1 LAERLLPLRSRLIDA
16 FGRVQARALLSR
28 RIRCHGDYRLDQLP
42 FTGNDF
48 VVVDFEGDPRMSGG
62 QRRIKRSP
70 LRDVAS
76 LLFLDQIAGGFQNP
90 RRLPHVSSQ
99 FRELLSYSN
108 RFFNSRYPANPAAV
122 HNSGLPA

>member
-70 LRDVAS
+70 LARRGEFAVPRS
-76 LLFLDQIAGGFQNP
+76 NSGRFPKSETIAP
-90 RRLPHVSSQ
+90 RFFPVPRIT
-99 FRELLSYSN
+99 ELLKSL
-108 RFFNSRYPANPAAV
+108 FQLALSRESR
-122 HNSGLPA
+122 SGS